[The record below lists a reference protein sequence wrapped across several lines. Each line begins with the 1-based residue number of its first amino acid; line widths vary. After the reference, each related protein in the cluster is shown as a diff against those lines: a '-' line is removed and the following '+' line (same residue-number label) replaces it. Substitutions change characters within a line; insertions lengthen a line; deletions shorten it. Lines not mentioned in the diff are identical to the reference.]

1 MEIINLLRKNIAVET
16 IYYAFSFLVAFDVI
30 TGVVKAWKQ
39 GRFRS
44 RTMRDGLFASLG
56 EIMLLA
62 LCVAATTFM
71 PITETIVF
79 LIIVYMILKE
89 LTSIIENLVEIGVKM
104 PLWVV
109 QGLKIYSDK
118 INNLDKGD
126 GING

>member
-1 MEIINLLRKNIAVET
+1 MEIINLFRENIAVET

>member
-71 PITETIVF
+71 PITETVVF
-79 LIIVYMILKE
+79 LLIVYMILKE

-118 INNLDKGD
+118 INNLDGGD

>member
-1 MEIINLLRKNIAVET
+1 MEIINLFRENIAVET

-30 TGVVKAWKQ
+30 TGVVKAWKR

-118 INNLDKGD
+118 INNLDGGD

>member
-118 INNLDKGD
+118 INNLDGGD

>member
-79 LIIVYMILKE
+79 LIIVYLQ
-89 LTSIIENLVEIGVKM
+89 LL
-104 PLWVV
+104 
-109 QGLKIYSDK
+109 
-118 INNLDKGD
+118 
-126 GING
+126 